1 MQKDFGNLKE
11 LNTGSDIIVSKLL
24 ESDKITNLL
33 YYNTMD
39 ALDLPVLSSSERK
52 DLLYKNIYPYK
63 VMNKLSEDALTYLM
77 FNFRNI
83 RTARTNDEFKT
94 MNIVFYVLCHPNYI
108 RITGGLRYYSIME
121 ELDQLFNSKRIIG
134 IGKTEIDMADELV
147 TSDLYSGYYVSY
159 RITEFNS

>member
-1 MQKDFGNLKE
+1 
-11 LNTGSDIIVSKLL
+11 
-24 ESDKITNLL
+24 
-33 YYNTMD
+33 
-39 ALDLPVLSSSERK
+39 
-52 DLLYKNIYPYK
+52 
-63 VMNKLSEDALTYLM
+63 MNKLSEDALTYLM